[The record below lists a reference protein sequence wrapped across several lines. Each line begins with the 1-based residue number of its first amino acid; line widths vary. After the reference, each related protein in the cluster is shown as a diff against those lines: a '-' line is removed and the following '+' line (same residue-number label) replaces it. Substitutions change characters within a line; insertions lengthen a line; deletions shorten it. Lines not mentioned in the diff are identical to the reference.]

1 MGVDIV
7 TQSANAER
15 LNRITEEHKTVLIP
29 QRADDFLNGNSLPT
43 APSAKPPSITNKQS
57 FSSQHLLPI
66 FKTSWNSNKLKE
78 SHQILAQICK
88 LGGTVHARQL
98 LDEMPKQKINLPPKK
113 REAYEKVRELHT
125 AIREAG
131 YVPDTRFVLHDID
144 EEAKE
149 KSLMYHSERLAI
161 AYGLIGTPPGTTL
174 RIMKNLRICGDC
186 HNAVKI
192 MSKVVEREIIVRDNK
207 RFHHFRDG
215 LCIEIGFNASI
226 DIGIDVG
233 HRGVDLIG
241 VDIDGCVSF
250 VGNDENFVHVIEE
263 KLFCADTVLFRGES
277 ECAKSPGTQWV
288 PSHSTQRPGDVARSD
303 SPLDGYCVR
312 T

>member
-1 MGVDIV
+1 MISSTASSNPNYVAYLSIKHSSSISL
-7 TQSANAER
+7 TNFAS
-15 LNRITEEHKTVLIP
+15 
-29 QRADDFLNGNSLPT
+29 FLTSSSLPT
-43 APSAKPPSITNKQS
+43 APSTKPPSITNKQS

-88 LGGTVHARQL
+88 LGGTLHARQL
-98 LDEMPKQKINLPPKK
+98 LDEMPKQKINLHPKK
-113 REAYEKVRELHT
+113 REAYEKARELHT
-125 AIREAG
+125 AISEAG
-131 YVPDTRFVLHDID
+131 YMPDTRFVLHDID

-215 LCIEIGFNASI
+215 MCS
-226 DIGIDVG
+226 
-233 HRGVDLIG
+233 
-241 VDIDGCVSF
+241 C
-250 VGNDENFVHVIEE
+250 
-263 KLFCADTVLFRGES
+263 
-277 ECAKSPGTQWV
+277 
-288 PSHSTQRPGDVARSD
+288 GD
-303 SPLDGYCVR
+303 YW
-312 T
+312 

>member
-1 MGVDIV
+1 MISSTASSNPNSGTSLSIKHRSSISL
-7 TQSANAER
+7 TNFAS
-15 LNRITEEHKTVLIP
+15 
-29 QRADDFLNGNSLPT
+29 FLTSSSLPT
-43 APSAKPPSITNKQS
+43 APSTKPPSITNKQS

-66 FKTSWNSNKLKE
+66 FKTSLNSNKLKE

-88 LGGTVHARQL
+88 LGGTVQARQL
-98 LDEMPKQKINLPPKK
+98 LDEMPKQKINLHPKK

-207 RFHHFRDG
+207 RFHHFRDAFFVLVKSSSRSRDRNLIKIWALALLAIACVVFLVDDDHLG
-215 LCIEIGFNASI
+215 VNVVHRGWLRCLASTLVLMLGIEVGV
-226 DIGIDVG
+226 DIKHRMLALMSTLDAGIDVD
-233 HRGVDLIG
+233 VK
-241 VDIDGCVSF
+241 C
-250 VGNDENFVHVIEE
+250 
-263 KLFCADTVLFRGES
+263 K
-277 ECAKSPGTQWV
+277 
-288 PSHSTQRPGDVARSD
+288 PSW
-303 SPLDGYCVR
+303 
-312 T
+312 